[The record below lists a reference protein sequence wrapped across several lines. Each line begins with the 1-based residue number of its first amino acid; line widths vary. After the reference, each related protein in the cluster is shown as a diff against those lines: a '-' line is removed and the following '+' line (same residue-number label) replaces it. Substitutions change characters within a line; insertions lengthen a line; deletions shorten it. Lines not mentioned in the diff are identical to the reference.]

1 MPGAAEKWVMSISSG
16 QSESDQASLSSFSS
30 SNRAPRAIAAVGT
43 VKASYTEASRAEGGL
58 QPSRNDTHSETEIKP
73 TEADPALAEYIMLC
87 IKQKQ
92 RRVRLFP
99 DDIKDKWTDK
109 ETFISIKDIYESER
123 ACWWRLNTLSHIE
136 FKKVLRNPYVCEV
149 QC

>member
-1 MPGAAEKWVMSISSG
+1 MSISSG
-16 QSESDQASLSSFSS
+16 QNESDQASLSSSS
-30 SNRAPRAIAAVGT
+30 SPNRAPRAAAAAGT
-43 VKASYTEASRAEGGL
+43 IEASYTEAAGAEGELKGL
-58 QPSRNDTHSETEIKP
+58 RKDTRSETEIRT

-99 DDIKDKWTDK
+99 DNIKDERTDR
-109 ETFISIKDIYESER
+109 ETFISIKDTYDSER
-123 ACWWRLNTLSHIE
+123 ASWWRLNTLSHIE
-136 FKKVLRNPYVCEV
+136 FKKVILLRNSCVCEI